1 MKNISEPFTG
11 NIDDLLN
18 HCSSIDDNQLN
29 ESIELE
35 NAIEHV
41 MKETD
46 CTREEALELIE
57 QIHLMEVQ
65 QTVDDMVAKGLME
78 IIGYNDDGEAL
89 YGLTERGKQARDQMD
104 K

>member
-18 HCSSIDDNQLN
+18 HCASMNDKQLD

-46 CTREEALELIE
+46 CTREEALEL
-57 QIHLMEVQ
+57 
-65 QTVDDMVAKGLME
+65 
-78 IIGYNDDGEAL
+78 
-89 YGLTERGKQARDQMD
+89 KQSF
-104 K
+104 

>member
-65 QTVDDMVAKGLME
+65 QTVNEMVAKGLME

-89 YGLTERGKQARDQMD
+89 YGLTERGKQVREQMNN
-104 K
+104 